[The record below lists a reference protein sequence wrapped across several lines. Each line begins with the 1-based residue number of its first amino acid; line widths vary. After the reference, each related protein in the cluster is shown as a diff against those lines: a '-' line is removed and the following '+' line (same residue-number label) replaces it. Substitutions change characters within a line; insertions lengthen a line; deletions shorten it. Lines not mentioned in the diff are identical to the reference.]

1 MPAAARVTDVSTHGG
16 TVVGPGNPTVLVGG
30 LFAAVLGDMHACPI
44 PGHPPTPIVMGSTS
58 VLIGGIPAA
67 RAGDSAGCGAAV
79 GVGLPTVVI
88 GG

>member
-16 TVVGPGNPTVLVGG
+16 VVIGPGVLTVLIGG
-30 LFAAVLGDMHACPI
+30 LPAAVLGDMHGCAI
-44 PGHPPTPIVMGSTS
+44 PTHPPTPIVRGSTS

-67 RAGDSAGCGAAV
+67 RAGDSTGCSAAV
-79 GVGLPTVVI
+79 AIGVPTVII